1 MIGILVVTHGNLGH
15 ELINTAELIVGKQE
29 SVDAV
34 GFFLNDSVNDLQQQI
49 KEKYE
54 ALEQGDGVL
63 VLTDIFGG
71 SPSNSVAIAL
81 RGRNYQCVTGV
92 NLPMMIDALLS
103 RDESPLNELSMKC
116 LEIGTEGVK
125 DLRAFMELDVPV

>member
-1 MIGILVVTHGNLGH
+1 MIGILVVTHGNLAK

-29 SVDAV
+29 QVETL
-34 GFFLNDSVNDLQQQI
+34 GFCLNDSVIDLQQKI
-49 KEKYE
+49 REKYE
-54 ALEQGDGVL
+54 ALDQGDGVL

-81 RGRNYQCVTGV
+81 RDKNYQCVTGV

-103 RDESPLNELSMKC
+103 RDEGPLNELSEKC
-116 LEIGTEGVK
+116 LQIGSEGVR
-125 DLRAFMELDVPV
+125 DLRTFLELDMPV